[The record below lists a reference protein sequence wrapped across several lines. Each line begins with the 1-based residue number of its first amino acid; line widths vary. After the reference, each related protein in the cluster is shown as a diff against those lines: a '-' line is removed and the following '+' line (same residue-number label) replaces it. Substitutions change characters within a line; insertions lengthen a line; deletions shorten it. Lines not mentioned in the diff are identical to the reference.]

1 MIKETKTLNRKGI
14 SDLIDLYK
22 SNQKFRDEIID
33 LVEDKTELSI
43 DQILDKR
50 FK

>member
-1 MIKETKTLNRKGI
+1 MKRETKTLNKKSI

-22 SNQKFRDEIID
+22 NNQKFRDEIID
-33 LVEDKTELSI
+33 FVEDKTELSI
-43 DQILDKR
+43 DQIFDNR